1 MKKKKLIIIGTVVLL
16 ILFFIIIF
24 MISGG
29 LKKDFRKEDYA
40 QIYLYD
46 LGKSQVSFI
55 KKDDHVIMINTGL
68 EQERDKLC
76 DYLEKLDITKIDY
89 LILTNRNDEYIGN
102 VSYMLNNYLVDYIY
116 FNDFEYTSKK
126 VEELENVLDDNYTN
140 GVKLTF
146 NESITF
152 SDLKVNIYPDS
163 EENAKMED
171 KTFIVEIVDGD
182 NKVYVTTNAST
193 SRMKM
198 ADDSNLIIS
207 ENADLY
213 RFKADYYL
221 YDGNE
226 KIAKNKNLLKRDI
239 EIFMNEKEFI
249 ID

>member
-1 MKKKKLIIIGTVVLL
+1 MKKKKLIIIGAVVLL
-16 ILFFIIIF
+16 ILFFVIIF

-29 LKKDFRKEDYA
+29 LKKDFREEDYA

-68 EQERDKLC
+68 EQERDKLR

-193 SRMKM
+193 SRMEM